1 MQKPESPPY
10 VSFKTLLKFLEWLRE
25 DGVPTRLDRT
35 FWGERLS
42 GAYGFQMMGGFRF
55 LDLIDQNNR
64 PQPDLELMAQDRES
78 RRDIIGTRLVK
89 CYHGALRDLDLERAS
104 MGELQERFRV
114 YHIEGETLRKALAF
128 FIHAAEYCGL
138 PLSPYITKG
147 TRTVK
152 RADATR
158 KRTRPIRKP
167 VSIIEP
173 QHEPAAAEPARLP
186 YDLHPCIQGLL
197 TDLVELG
204 HRWTRETRERW
215 MSTFISNIDYV
226 YPTRDND

>member
-1 MQKPESPPY
+1 M
-10 VSFKTLLKFLEWLRE
+10 
-25 DGVPTRLDRT
+25 PTRLDRT

-42 GAYGFQMMGGFRF
+42 GAYGFQMMGSLRF
-55 LDLIDQNNR
+55 LDLIDHNNR
-64 PQPDLELMAQDRES
+64 PRPELEQMAQDRER
-78 RRDIIGTRLVK
+78 RRDIIGTRLMK
-89 CYHGALRDLDLERAS
+89 SYGNALQGLDLERAS
-104 MGELQERFRV
+104 LGELQEHFGV

-128 FIHAAEYCGL
+128 FIHAAEYCGI

-158 KRTRPIRKP
+158 KRPRPVKKP
-167 VSIIEP
+167 AIEP
-173 QHEPAAAEPARLP
+173 QYESFPEPPRP
-186 YDLHPCIQGLL
+186 PSDLHPCIQGLL
-197 TDLVELG
+197 ADLVQLG

-215 MSTFISNIDYV
+215 VSTFISNIDYV